1 MPDYDIGD
9 AMPKEFILEIIRE
22 KRDILLL
29 ESDKYM
35 LSDFPITN
43 EKKEEWKI
51 YRQRLR
57 DITVDNTFD
66 GYKIDNNFEVK
77 DFIWPDIPN

>member
-35 LSDFPITN
+35 LPDFPITN
-43 EKKEEWKI
+43 EKKEEWKL

-57 DITVDNTFD
+57 DITVNNTFD
-66 GYKIDNNFEVK
+66 GYKLDNNFEVK